1 MITCRWLS
9 VEDCRME
16 DIMDTPDPYT
26 RSRVQSCIRSGKAKE
41 IALGSYLLRQLAA
54 DAQNLDPSEITI
66 RHSSEGRPYV
76 DPPELFLTSSHCDG
90 VCAAAVSDSKVGL
103 DLQSVRPFKG
113 ETVRGFFTDRDYDF
127 IEKSADPSLE
137 MTRIW
142 CVKEACFKYLSID
155 HPDAA
160 ALTKN
165 LTVSD
170 REAFTLKTGI
180 GIFEERIGE
189 MILIIVSGGI
199 KGNDSVEIK
208 RFEEMP

>member
-9 VEDCRME
+9 VDDCRME
-16 DIMDTPDPYT
+16 DILGTLDPYT
-26 RSRVQSCIRSGKAKE
+26 RTRVQSCIRSGKAKE
-41 IALGSYLLRQLAA
+41 IALGSYLLLQLAA
-54 DAQNLDPSEITI
+54 KKQNLDPSEKTV

-90 VCAAAVSDSKVGL
+90 ICAAAVSDSKVGL
-103 DLQSVRPFKG
+103 DLQSVRPFQG
-113 ETVRGFFTDRDYDF
+113 EAVRGFFTEKDYGF
-127 IEKSADPSLE
+127 IEKSNDPSLE

-142 CVKEACFKYLSID
+142 CIKEACFKYLSID

-160 ALTKN
+160 TRVKN

-170 REAFTLKTGI
+170 REAFTGETGVT
-180 GIFEERIGE
+180 IFEDRIRD

-199 KGNDSVEIK
+199 GANDSVDLK
-208 RFEEMP
+208 RFEEM